1 MPDHSDQMLELRS
14 LNLARGKRKLL
25 TDVTLDLPGKGI
37 TVIMGPNG
45 AGKSVLL
52 KLIHGLE
59 QPDLGTVRWG
69 GAVIDDQLRRKQS
82 MVFQRPVLLRRTVLE
97 NMTFVMKCHGI
108 ADRSRADEL
117 LSLVNLEERLHQ
129 PARRL
134 SGGEQQRLALARAL
148 LTRPEVLLLDEP
160 TASLDPGSANTIENV
175 IRAQKSDGTAIILI
189 THDGAQAR
197 RLADEVVFMHQGRIV
212 EYAPAETFFDAPTS
226 DEARRYLNGDILI

>member
-1 MPDHSDQMLELRS
+1 MPDGLTQSLELQS

-25 TDVTLDLPGKGI
+25 ADVTLNLPGKGI

-59 QPDLGTVRWG
+59 QPDSGTVRWG

-108 ADRSRADEL
+108 ADRSRAD
-117 LSLVNLEERLHQ
+117 V
-129 PARRL
+129 
-134 SGGEQQRLALARAL
+134 
-148 LTRPEVLLLDEP
+148 
-160 TASLDPGSANTIENV
+160 
-175 IRAQKSDGTAIILI
+175 
-189 THDGAQAR
+189 
-197 RLADEVVFMHQGRIV
+197 
-212 EYAPAETFFDAPTS
+212 YFF
-226 DEARRYLNGDILI
+226 